1 MEGLVPGLSGCVGD
15 SWMFYGFHM
24 SFKTCLCCM
33 PLAVLFTH
41 WQWQEE
47 VAVPE
52 FPVWWVPG
60 WVALFED

>member
-1 MEGLVPGLSGCVGD
+1 
-15 SWMFYGFHM
+15 
-24 SFKTCLCCM
+24 M